1 MHGILGGVLLT
12 LVVLLLLRAI
22 GVFAW
27 RRGLRRGGRWRAR
40 GWMLRRFFARLE
52 TTPGQERLL
61 LEELDRL
68 RAELAGLREGLF
80 ASREELA
87 ATLASERLDPS
98 ALEALV
104 ARQLARADAAGKAAV
119 DGLARFHEALT
130 ARQRQVLAEL
140 VRSGRLGPAHGR
152 C

>member
-12 LVVLLLLRAI
+12 LPVLFLLRAI
-22 GVFAW
+22 GFLAW
-27 RRGLRRGGRWRAR
+27 RRGVRRGGRWRGR
-40 GWMLRRFFARLE
+40 GWMLRRLFARLE

-87 ATLASERLDPS
+87 ATLAAERLDPS

-104 ARQLARADAAGKAAV
+104 ARQLARAEAARKAAV
-119 DGLARFHEALT
+119 DGLSRFHEALT
-130 ARQRQVLAEL
+130 ARQRQVLAQL